1 MRCNGGDNTKK
12 LCDFN
17 SIVITQKKMFF
28 FLEGGGVKVVRT
40 DANRQNQTKT

>member
-1 MRCNGGDNTKK
+1 MAGITQRSCVT
-12 LCDFN
+12 FN